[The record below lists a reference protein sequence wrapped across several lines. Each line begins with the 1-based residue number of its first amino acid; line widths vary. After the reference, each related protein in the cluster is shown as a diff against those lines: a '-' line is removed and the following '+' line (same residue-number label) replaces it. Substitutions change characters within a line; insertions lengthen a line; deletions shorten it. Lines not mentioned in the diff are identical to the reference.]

1 MPAARASPSHASRV
15 GAVGRHHA
23 VLPHDLP
30 DPAGPCLQ
38 HAPRAGLA
46 WLSLQCTTGRTP
58 RGHVLTAASRAS
70 RSDSSP
76 GQNCGGQGAREQ
88 PSSEEEPM
96 GTGLG
101 AALPLHRALRCAC
114 RAARQPT
121 GAPGPPPGQSP
132 RSVTD
137 QAGEQTEARLA
148 RAATGQ
154 QAVAAGFSPALPTRW
169 WWKSNTRGT
178 PQREC
183 RNSRSCRLK
192 ADATSSFST
201 AGGGGLGGRGTGAT
215 CCLVCGWEQVDS
227 ASPAQHD
234 LRAMPGE
241 PNTQPGP
248 LHSRW
253 TQLTERG
260 AEPLRPAHTSL
271 ASASAARPS
280 RVAGPTHARPGMRA
294 ARGCRTRDARSA
306 ARAELGIVGSPAAHR
321 VLLAPVARV
330 HAGDGR
336 AGEREGWRVAERHKS
351 TCPSWPKQGGC

>member
-201 AGGGGLGGRGTGAT
+201 AGGGGVGGAWHRGYLLLGLWLGTGRF
-215 CCLVCGWEQVDS
+215 S
-227 ASPAQHD
+227 
-234 LRAMPGE
+234 
-241 PNTQPGP
+241 QPC
-248 LHSRW
+248 
-253 TQLTERG
+253 T
-260 AEPLRPAHTSL
+260 
-271 ASASAARPS
+271 
-280 RVAGPTHARPGMRA
+280 
-294 ARGCRTRDARSA
+294 ARSA
-306 ARAELGIVGSPAAHR
+306 CHAGRTKHAARAAAQSVDAAHR
-321 VLLAPVARV
+321 AR
-330 HAGDGR
+330 GR
-336 AGEREGWRVAERHKS
+336 APAASAHLPGIGIGGTPLPGGRAHPRSSRHASCPRVPH
-351 TCPSWPKQGGC
+351 P